1 MTTHFV
7 TVKSLESYP
16 TSKWKARTETD
27 QTDTVQASKKSR
39 RSDLFSNIIKVVFIC
54 FTDVYL

>member
-1 MTTHFV
+1 MATHFV

-27 QTDTVQASKKSR
+27 QTDTVQASKEVA
-39 RSDLFSNIIKVVFIC
+39 DLTCLVILLLK
-54 FTDVYL
+54 